1 VRLFTPLRPNADAPL
16 ARANPVA
23 KLAAALVLMTVL
35 FVSVDPVTPLVIL
48 VGLAGS
54 VWLSGLA
61 WRTLL
66 ARTWPILLAALA
78 VAIVNALFAPPS
90 GEELFRI
97 GPIGLSAVSLE
108 SGMALGLRVLAIA
121 WTGVLAL
128 ATTDPTDLT
137 DSLIQQLHLSPRFA
151 VGSLAAVRLLP
162 VMAGEW
168 QTISLARRARGVA
181 AGRSLLTAARL
192 FFGKLLALL
201 VSAIRRAT
209 RLAVAMEA
217 RGFGALPTRT
227 IARPRRMAAGDWWL
241 IAAAVALG
249 LAAIGISLAFGA
261 WEFLFA

>member
-1 VRLFTPLRPNADAPL
+1 MRLFTPLRPNADAPL

-23 KLAAALVLMTVL
+23 KLAAALLLMAVL

-78 VAIVNALFAPPS
+78 VVIVNALFAPPA
-90 GEELFRI
+90 GDELFRI
-97 GPIGLSAVSLE
+97 GPVGLSADSFR
-108 SGMALGLRVLAIA
+108 SGVALGLRVLAIA
-121 WTGVLAL
+121 YTGVLAV

-137 DSLIQQLHLSPRFA
+137 DALIQQLHMSPRFA

-181 AGRSLLTAARL
+181 AGRSPLSAARL
-192 FFGKLLALL
+192 FSGKLLALL

-209 RLAVAMEA
+209 RLATAMEA
-217 RGFGALPTRT
+217 RGFGALPSRT
-227 IARPRRMAAGDWWL
+227 IARPRQMVAADWWL
-241 IAAAVALG
+241 IAAAAFLG
-249 LAAIGISLAFGA
+249 LAAMGISLALGA